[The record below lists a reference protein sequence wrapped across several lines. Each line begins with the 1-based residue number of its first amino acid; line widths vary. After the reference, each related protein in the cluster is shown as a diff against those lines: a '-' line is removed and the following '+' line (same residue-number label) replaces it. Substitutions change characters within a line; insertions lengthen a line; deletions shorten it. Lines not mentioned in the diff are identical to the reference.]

1 MIKLYNDMGKQFSCS
16 LCHNGIMGGV
26 LHLCS
31 DELTYRTNK
40 LVFDEKYK
48 NLVMPIKDIREI
60 TWKWFL
66 FPIATFSMINGEKYT
81 IIIYNKSRFMKAY
94 QEIIGEHKE

>member
-1 MIKLYNDMGKQFSCS
+1 MKKLYKNMGKQFACS

-26 LHLCS
+26 LYLCS
-31 DELTYRTNK
+31 DKLTYRTNK

-60 TWKWFL
+60 SWKWFL
-66 FPIATFSMINGEKYT
+66 FPIATFSMLGGEKYT
-81 IIIYNKSRFMKAY
+81 IIIYNKSRFVKAY
-94 QEIIGEHKE
+94 QEVIGLNYK

>member
-1 MIKLYNDMGKQFSCS
+1 MKKLYNDMGKQFSCS

-26 LHLCS
+26 LYLCS

-48 NLVMPIKDIREI
+48 NLVMPIKDIGEI

-66 FPIATFSMINGEKYT
+66 IPIATFSMLNGEKYT

-94 QEIIGEHKE
+94 QEIIGLN